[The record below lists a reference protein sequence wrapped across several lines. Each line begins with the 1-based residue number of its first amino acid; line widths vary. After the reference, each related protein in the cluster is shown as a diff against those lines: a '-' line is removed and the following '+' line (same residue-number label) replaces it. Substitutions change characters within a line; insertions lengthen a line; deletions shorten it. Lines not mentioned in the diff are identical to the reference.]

1 MAALNFPTERPD
13 HTPLQPGDQYTGD
26 NNVTYVYDGVK
37 WFGRTPGIAGTSS
50 LSNNGHIVQVDTTGN
65 LVLGVGTTIVDTDGN
80 PIVGAG
86 GTAGATGATGSTG
99 ATGPTGATGAGEP
112 GNDGATGATGTPG
125 DVGATGATGAG
136 EPGNDGA
143 TGATG
148 EPGNDG
154 ATGATGETGATGA
167 GEPGNDG
174 ATGATGPSGNDG
186 ATGETGAT
194 GVGEPGNDG
203 ATGATGT
210 PGDVGATGMPGNDG
224 ATGEIGATGASGP
237 GADQD
242 LNTTDAVSFASV
254 SVTGDLTTGSGPNI
268 VFQPNASTAGYTLT
282 FPIDAGDNTQVLST
296 DGSGNLSWVDQT
308 GGGGGGTG
316 ATGPDGATGAT
327 GPDGATGMPGNDGAT
342 GEMGA
347 TGPSGEPG
355 NDGATGEIGATG
367 ETGATGEIGATGVG
381 TGTENKIFNGTSYAN
396 IASSD
401 GTLTVGVNNNEWL
414 FDVDGTLNF
423 NNGNLI
429 ISPNIALMGSNTA
442 LIQPIDNLPL
452 ISISTGSTG
461 SISSIWIEDYDN
473 VFSSNIAAV
482 YTNPTAS
489 SGIVRIA
496 VGQNGG
502 SGPHLWDFGAD
513 GTLTLPDGFNIN
525 TTTFTNTTMLFGA
538 LNGDGSTKNIVLST
552 GEITNTISIPGT
564 VFANATGVGN
574 TDPVSIS
581 GKNGVG
587 ITTGSD
593 GQGHDQHTW
602 TFGTD
607 GVLRMPDGATGG
619 DGRIDFSFEGYNWAR
634 VRSHN
639 RQVYL
644 ESLVDN
650 GPGDPDNGN
659 ICTQLSV
666 GTDILLITDWENA
679 QYTWNF
685 GTDGILTFPTATVPT
700 VAEYFLPTLIG
711 TSQISF
717 ATYDTEDNA
726 NAYVISDQTNT
737 YWETFAEDDATG
749 AYPAWA
755 WIKAALP
762 TVDTP
767 EVFIENKKGSDGIGL
782 RWTFGAD
789 GNLTFPDGN
798 LTIGHDPYGDPAIIG
813 AAGKNIGLVSSGVG
827 DGYEVG
833 SSLIW
838 VDSITEPT
846 KMAGVSA
853 NNPLF
858 AGAGDV
864 GIVTGDYFYT
874 GNTNVWNFGADGTT
888 TVPGGITMPVETGL
902 YSPGHDL
909 YITAGNTT
917 GCSVPG
923 GDTIISSGLGYGGA
937 ANGGGNVT
945 LRTGDYH
952 DKVWNFD
959 FEGNL
964 ILPNI
969 ASPCITYANG
979 VNILDTVITVSNSAP
994 AYSKSLWYNTIDG
1007 RTYINDGATWIDAS
1021 PAVPLPYVRIGT
1033 TEGVDGTVNT
1043 VELVPL
1049 GGNETQRLVVYP
1061 TIIEGDHVHLTT
1073 GNLAVTDLYL
1083 GDDYQYVK
1091 VAADGNVYVGT
1102 LGELAYNQWAFDKTG
1117 NLTLPNGGSINYAN
1131 NNSILS
1137 SIRSDRLLSP
1147 DASKTAQL
1155 FDNGN
1160 LTLPTV
1166 NSEQQTITGTKQTID
1181 GNVFPSAFS
1190 GNNVVYSATSTEVW
1204 GFKILVRAQT
1214 GFGEDPSELELAEIT
1229 AARNYGGNVSYTISN
1244 RVKTDPTAADIAY
1257 IAINPSGTMEL
1268 MADVAARNVYF
1279 TYTVTEFNKTNN

>member
-237 GADQD
+237 AADQD

-564 VFANATGVGN
+564 VFADATGVGN

-602 TFGTD
+602 TFGSD
-607 GVLRMPDGATGG
+607 GTLTLPDANLVDYPAGV
-619 DGRIDFSFEGYNWAR
+619 ISFNFEGNNFNQLR
-634 VRSHN
+634 NHN
-639 RQVYL
+639 STVFL
-644 ESLVDN
+644 ESVEDAP
-650 GPGDPDNGN
+650 PGYEVYGKGA
-659 ICTQLSV
+659 ILTQLAVSGV
-666 GTDILLITDWENA
+666 DVSISTNMQGNVELGNNWT
-679 QYTWNF
+679 F
-685 GTDGILTFPTATVPT
+685 GTDGSI
-700 VAEYFLPTLIG
+700 
-711 TSQISF
+711 
-717 ATYDTEDNA
+717 
-726 NAYVISDQTNT
+726 
-737 YWETFAEDDATG
+737 
-749 AYPAWA
+749 
-755 WIKAALP
+755 
-762 TVDTP
+762 
-767 EVFIENKKGSDGIGL
+767 
-782 RWTFGAD
+782 
-789 GNLTFPDGN
+789 TFPDNKILQVPDSN
-798 LTIGHDPYGDPAIIG
+798 L
-813 AAGKNIGLVSSGVG
+813 
-827 DGYEVG
+827 
-833 SSLIW
+833 
-838 VDSITEPT
+838 
-846 KMAGVSA
+846 
-853 NNPLF
+853 
-858 AGAGDV
+858 
-864 GIVTGDYFYT
+864 GIQT
-874 GNTNVWNFGADGTT
+874 
-888 TVPGGITMPVETGL
+888 
-902 YSPGHDL
+902 
-909 YITAGNTT
+909 
-917 GCSVPG
+917 
-923 GDTIISSGLGYGGA
+923 
-937 ANGGGNVT
+937 
-945 LRTGDYH
+945 
-952 DKVWNFD
+952 
-959 FEGNL
+959 
-964 ILPNI
+964 
-969 ASPCITYANG
+969 
-979 VNILDTVITVSNSAP
+979 
-994 AYSKSLWYNTIDG
+994 SKSLTTDNIIANGSEFNTDQNVDGFGVINGWSQRNAQQIEMNLFVAPAPIWVLLTGLALG
-1007 RTYINDGATWIDAS
+1007 RTVIVTYSTGSGNQTFTGVLSQLFTATGQYDQSSRQRYSGRIN
-1021 PAVPLPYVRIGT
+1021 
-1033 TEGVDGTVNT
+1033 
-1043 VELVPL
+1043 
-1049 GGNETQRLVVYP
+1049 
-1061 TIIEGDHVHLTT
+1061 
-1073 GNLAVTDLYL
+1073 
-1083 GDDYQYVK
+1083 
-1091 VAADGNVYVGT
+1091 GT
-1102 LGELAYNQWAFDKTG
+1102 LPVGQTGIVSINFPEYSTQNNVWQFSDDG
-1117 NLTLPNGGSINYAN
+1117 NLTLPPGGDIRDSVSNISVLKTRIGDTYASGAFQQLTIAHDEGKLITIGGGNSLFRLPQITANSLGMEFEFYFSADAGQVYLQAYYTDNRATTDKFVGSVFVGVDNSAQGRLHTATAGVADANYLFLGQHHAKAG
-1131 NNSILS
+1131 SY
-1137 SIRSDRLLSP
+1137 IRFKAIAFGSVGTWLVQGQCVGD
-1147 DASKTAQL
+1147 
-1155 FDNGN
+1155 
-1160 LTLPTV
+1160 TV
-1166 NSEQQTITGTKQTID
+1166 NTTPNGQSYIFQ
-1181 GNVFPSAFS
+1181 
-1190 GNNVVYSATSTEVW
+1190 
-1204 GFKILVRAQT
+1204 
-1214 GFGEDPSELELAEIT
+1214 
-1229 AARNYGGNVSYTISN
+1229 NYY
-1244 RVKTDPTAADIAY
+1244 D
-1257 IAINPSGTMEL
+1257 
-1268 MADVAARNVYF
+1268 
-1279 TYTVTEFNKTNN
+1279 